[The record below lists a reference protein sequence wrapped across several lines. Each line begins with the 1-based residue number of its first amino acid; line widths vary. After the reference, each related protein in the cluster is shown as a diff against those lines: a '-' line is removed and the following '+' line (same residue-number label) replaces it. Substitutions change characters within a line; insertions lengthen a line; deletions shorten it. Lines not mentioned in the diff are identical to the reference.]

1 MKRVMPKL
9 LKRLHKLEFD
19 FAEGDGIDFEP
30 YDDFYSPEET
40 QEWIRDWTGNPKA
53 DGTPYLIFGQDG
65 TGGYAAI
72 WNVRPGSDLPSQPI
86 VFFGSEGAV
95 GVVAQNLSDYLW
107 LLAGNIGPM
116 EAVEYCSDDR
126 PTNEDFAEFARQHAT
141 TPAAKPTEIV
151 ARARAEF
158 PGFETQI
165 RALCR

>member
-1 MKRVMPKL
+1 MKRALPKL
-9 LKRLHKLEFD
+9 LKQLHELEFD
-19 FAEGDGIDFEP
+19 YSEGTGIDFEP

-40 QEWIRDWTGNPKA
+40 QDWIQAWTGNQEA

-72 WNVRPGSDLPSQPI
+72 WNVRPGGDLLSQPI
-86 VFFGSEGAV
+86 VFFGSEGAL

-107 LLAGNIGPM
+107 LLAGNMGPL

-126 PTNEDFAEFARQHAT
+126 PPNAGFAEFARQHAT
-141 TPAAKPTEIV
+141 TPPGKPSEIV

-158 PGFETQI
+158 PDFEMQI
-165 RALCR
+165 RGLCR